1 MAVAIRFVFSKFC
14 WFLRELQVI
23 ERHFAND
30 SIFQTLLKECS
41 FVVVSVKIF
50 VSGFC
55 LPKIIFYWL
64 ILCYCFSDH
73 RKLPIDLYRLQH
85 EIFKAC
91 SHWIMEGMQTNNLDF
106 WGFKFILSIIW
117 LYCISLLVLGFFHFN
132 LEGVY
137 CIWYEVFFHRF
148 ENYIDFFISLV
159 VSAIFVFK
167 HR

>member
-1 MAVAIRFVFSKFC
+1 MLISEGTPGYWETFRKRFYIS
-14 WFLRELQVI
+14 
-23 ERHFAND
+23 N
-30 SIFQTLLKECS
+30 
-41 FVVVSVKIF
+41 FVKRVLFRRCLVKIF
-50 VSGFC
+50 VSDFC

-73 RKLPIDLYRLQH
+73 RKSPIDLYRLQH

-132 LEGVY
+132 LEGVF